1 MLCLAEKSRMEI
13 HTFVIQFSEG
23 KLGVRNDV
31 LGMKSWSMITNRR
44 GEKRRKSLRNQ
55 HKSLVAYQECCT
67 MGEESFKELWMLKR
81 ITFKGIECVFLSL
94 GLFS

>member
-13 HTFVIQFSEG
+13 CTFVSQFSEG
-23 KLGVRNDV
+23 KLGVKNDV

-55 HKSLVAYQECCT
+55 HKRLVAYQE
-67 MGEESFKELWMLKR
+67 SAVLWEKR
-81 ITFKGIECVFLSL
+81 ASKNYGC
-94 GLFS
+94 